1 MAKATIKPN
10 AVIPTKVNVCPL
22 VPSYGTKGKCG
33 VETCQNHNLI
43 SPTGCLLRDRAENES
58 KITDAEILH
67 YKIRPRSAEFGS
79 KSLDTK
85 FSAYIR
91 KRHVVAAKSNMIFYM
106 FVQYVKEKFAPHPK
120 FNYTQGYSKFLD
132 QMISEFP
139 FTQED
144 SGFEPWMLPYLSMP
158 KIFNTFVEG
167 QNRKISES
175 ISLVNVLGITP
186 GKYKNLKHSIQT
198 FTKVKT
204 SKDKT

>member
-1 MAKATIKPN
+1 MAKKNIKPN
-10 AVIPTKVNVCPL
+10 QAIPVKVNVCPL
-22 VPSYGTKGKCG
+22 VPSYGTHGKCEVQG
-33 VETCQNHNLI
+33 CQNHNLI
-43 SPTGCLLRDRAENES
+43 SPTGCLLRDRAENEH

-67 YKIRPRSAEFGS
+67 YKIRPRSDEFGS

-106 FVQYVKEKFAPHPK
+106 FVQYVKEKFTPHPK
-120 FNYTQGYSKFLD
+120 FNYVTGYSKFLD
-132 QMISEFP
+132 QLLTEFP

-158 KIFNTFVEG
+158 KVFNTFVEG
-167 QNRKISES
+167 QNRKISEA

-198 FTKVKT
+198 FDKVKS
-204 SKDKT
+204 SKDKV